1 MKETAGRI
9 RKQLMQKFGKKIL
22 LYVSMGIV
30 AALCNVLSVVELQK
44 ALDILSSGGM
54 ENVLLAVSRPV
65 LLYGLFSLLCCLLNY
80 VDNVPSTQLEQ
91 GIYYFYKT
99 QAIDKIRRIDYREYL
114 NLGTGK
120 LVQMVENGT
129 KAAVDSI
136 FHFWIEI
143 FYSLLPGLVFS
154 LVVLGTYDLRVML
167 IIGAGYVVIFVCTNV
182 LLKFLYK
189 SQERILVDSEW
200 LSSRFVRALM
210 ELSVFRLSGRFAK
223 ERKDFEEKS
232 KEIISNE
239 TKVTMIH
246 EFFFAFFYLL
256 IIVVKVL
263 IILVGLMYH
272 WMSIGKIVAV
282 ILLIDSIYGPI
293 AEFNVLFVKYKLDKV
308 AYRRYMDFMNLPD
321 DENLYHGREF
331 SSKITSLT
339 ARQVAVEFGGERVL
353 HGVDAS
359 FGAQKTYAIVGKS
372 GAGKSTLIKTLLGL
386 IKMNQGS
393 VSVNGEDIKQF
404 RLDSLYREVAYV
416 SQEPPVFDGTVR
428 ENLIFDHEIP
438 ENVLWQALES
448 VGLSEKVASMEQGL
462 DTRIGERG
470 VMLSGGEK
478 QKLAIA
484 RVLLQDSSVIILDEA
499 TSSLDY
505 IAEEQVMGAI
515 RRFRGDAII
524 LQIAHRLKNVKDSD
538 EIYVLENGSVAER
551 GSFDELMAR
560 GGVFYQLW
568 NKQEGVY
575 ALCGKSAELCE
586 GDRHSPGGKSGGG
599 GIHPG
604 GNPGRISF
612 KV

>member
-1 MKETAGRI
+1 M
-9 RKQLMQKFGKKIL
+9 
-22 LYVSMGIV
+22 
-30 AALCNVLSVVELQK
+30 
-44 ALDILSSGGM
+44 
-54 ENVLLAVSRPV
+54 
-65 LLYGLFSLLCCLLNY
+65 
-80 VDNVPSTQLEQ
+80 
-91 GIYYFYKT
+91 
-99 QAIDKIRRIDYREYL
+99 
-114 NLGTGK
+114 
-120 LVQMVENGT
+120 
-129 KAAVDSI
+129 
-136 FHFWIEI
+136 
-143 FYSLLPGLVFS
+143 
-154 LVVLGTYDLRVML
+154 
-167 IIGAGYVVIFVCTNV
+167 
-182 LLKFLYK
+182 
-189 SQERILVDSEW
+189 
-200 LSSRFVRALM
+200 
-210 ELSVFRLSGRFAK
+210 
-223 ERKDFEEKS
+223 
-232 KEIISNE
+232 
-239 TKVTMIH
+239 
-246 EFFFAFFYLL
+246 
-256 IIVVKVL
+256 
-263 IILVGLMYH
+263 
-272 WMSIGKIVAV
+272 
-282 ILLIDSIYGPI
+282 
-293 AEFNVLFVKYKLDKV
+293 
-308 AYRRYMDFMNLPD
+308 
-321 DENLYHGREF
+321 
-331 SSKITSLT
+331 
-339 ARQVAVEFGGERVL
+339 
-353 HGVDAS
+353 
-359 FGAQKTYAIVGKS
+359 
-372 GAGKSTLIKTLLGL
+372 
-386 IKMNQGS
+386 
-393 VSVNGEDIKQF
+393 
-404 RLDSLYREVAYV
+404 AYV